1 MTTEDKPQEATQHA
15 PEKTPEKVEVDQDI
29 LRARVDEHRPPVK
42 EYFKRPYLV
51 WTGMPPEFTHD
62 KDLAEQESVPETLR
76 NLGPTDGTTY
86 SADELNKKYRN
97 GGIII
102 QPDGKGGLEAYPVKA
117 EGIEMNTKL
126 PSEKEALNL
135 NPELAKMISESSDLN
150 TLVESGQVIGMVRSA
165 PARMIKLSDIGYS
178 RDMEVVLPGKGAG
191 QRKPA
196 GEDAYLGIGK
206 DKQGQEVYWIINC
219 DKDGLPV
226 NYLQPE
232 DIKRAQEPTTEE

>member
-1 MTTEDKPQEATQHA
+1 MTIEDKPQETTQPI
-15 PEKTPEKVEVDQDI
+15 PEKTPERVEVSQDI
-29 LRARVDEHRPPVK
+29 LRAMVEEHRPLVK
-42 EYFKRPYLV
+42 DFFKRPYLV
-51 WTGMPPEFTHD
+51 WTDMPSEFASD
-62 KDLAEQESVPETLR
+62 KDLTEQESVPVTLR
-76 NLGPTDGTTY
+76 KLGPADGTTY
-86 SADELNKKYRN
+86 SADELNKKYRK

-135 NPELAKMISESSDLN
+135 NPELAKMISENPDLN
-150 TLVESGQVIGMVRSA
+150 MLIESGKVIGMVRSA

-178 RDMEVVLPGKGAG
+178 IDMEVVLPGKGAG

-196 GEDAYLGIGK
+196 GEDAYLGVGK
-206 DKQGQEVYWIINC
+206 DQQGQDVYWMINC

-226 NYLQPE
+226 NYLRPE
-232 DIKRAQEPTTEE
+232 DIERAQESVAEE